1 MYHRYNIT
9 AVTVV
14 SNSMINGKKKYNRF
28 GIDSLTI
35 QLIRNDQKSPKVSME
50 GCLRSMEA
58 ALRSLN
64 NMEQRLNHGFKLYA
78 LLGPKYFVSIGEYSL
93 TLVLYSI
100 GWGTMALYFY
110 SRGAS
115 SLFVVLILLWCSSA
129 AWLVTNVG
137 ALPCIA
143 VLSIGTSPVLFYLL
157 NIPRE
162 SYAKRNV

>member
-1 MYHRYNIT
+1 
-9 AVTVV
+9 
-14 SNSMINGKKKYNRF
+14 
-28 GIDSLTI
+28 
-35 QLIRNDQKSPKVSME
+35 ME
-50 GCLRSMEA
+50 GCLRSVSDFFYCLLLKYDVLLSVQHIPTTLNKKMES

-78 LLGPKYFVSIGEYSL
+78 LLGPNSFVSIGEYSL
-93 TLVLYSI
+93 TIALYSI

-143 VLSIGTSPVLFYLL
+143 VLSMGTSPVLFYLL

-162 SYAKRNV
+162 SYAQRNVWEAK